1 MLTNKKRKQII
12 AGIVAVSM
20 VTALTSGC
28 GVDDG
33 TTTAQGQQ
41 TQQTQQDNGFFDN
54 LMTFGLGYALGHL
67 MSGGPSNT
75 SNYVN
80 SAPASSTKQA
90 APDKSK
96 DKDKTIRAG
105 YVPATT
111 TKATTNNKVE
121 AAKSTVTSKVPSA
134 GSGKTGISS
143 GSSRSSAVS

>member
-33 TTTAQGQQ
+33 TSTAQGQQ

-67 MSGGPSNT
+67 MSGGSSNT

-80 SAPASSTKQA
+80 SAPDSSAKQA

-96 DKDKTIRAG
+96 DNDKTSQAG

-111 TKATTNNKVE
+111 TKAATSSKVE
-121 AAKSTVTSKVPSA
+121 PAKSSVTSKVPSA

>member
-1 MLTNKKRKQII
+1 MLSDKKRKQII

-41 TQQTQQDNGFFDN
+41 AQQTQQDNGFFDN

-67 MSGGPSNT
+67 ISGGSSNT

-80 SAPASSTKQA
+80 SAP
-90 APDKSK
+90 DKSK
-96 DKDKTIRAG
+96 DNDKTSQAG

-111 TKATTNNKVE
+111 TKAATSSKVE
-121 AAKSTVTSKVPSA
+121 PAKSSVTSKVPSA

>member
-28 GVDDG
+28 GVDEG

-41 TQQTQQDNGFFDN
+41 TQQMQQDNGFFDN

-80 SAPASSTKQA
+80 SMSNAKKA

-96 DKDKTIRAG
+96 DKDKTSRAG
-105 YVPATT
+105 YVPETT
-111 TKATTNNKVE
+111 TKSATSSKVE
-121 AAKSTVTSKVPSA
+121 PAKSSVTSKVPSA

>member
-41 TQQTQQDNGFFDN
+41 TQQTQQDNGFFSN

-80 SAPASSTKQA
+80 STPNAKQD
-90 APDKSK
+90 APDKN
-96 DKDKTIRAG
+96 KDKTSRAG

-111 TKATTNNKVE
+111 TKAATSSKVE
-121 AAKSTVTSKVPSA
+121 PAKSSVTSKVPSA
-134 GSGKTGISS
+134 GSGKAGISS

>member
-33 TTTAQGQQ
+33 ASTVQGQQ

-75 SNYVN
+75 PNYVN
-80 SAPASSTKQA
+80 SVPASSPKQA
-90 APDKSK
+90 AQDKSK
-96 DKDKTIRAG
+96 DKDKTNRAG

-111 TKATTNNKVE
+111 TEAATSSKVE
-121 AAKSTVTSKVPSA
+121 PEKSSVTSKVPSA

-143 GSSRSSAVS
+143 GSSRSSSVS